1 MGSFSGLAA
10 GIKPALNFEVE
21 GSFGAVN
28 DMATTMV
35 QKFWDSALV
44 ISGTNAAAISCSESA
59 FMASDS
65 VEPGMSY
72 PFLGLGNSFA
82 FKFEDH
88 KGYLHLLN
96 CSTVNLEELV
106 STCEDDEGNKVL
118 LTTDS
123 ELAGAIIHAPTTGT
137 TGIVDYTNNDEMK
150 YVVVSKN
157 SMTEFRYTFS
167 EAYIQVKEYDSKN
180 CQIQEGKLEIEP
192 GNLDWHVLP
201 VMRSNFGFAFDEVGL
216 LKRIQVNICINML
229 SYLYDYSLSYD
240 KLGHFNIKHCMS
252 RTIFNSLH

>member
-1 MGSFSGLAA
+1 MGSFSSLAA
-10 GIKPALNFEVE
+10 GIKPVLNFEVE
-21 GSFGAVN
+21 GSSGAVN
-28 DMATTMV
+28 DMETIMV

-44 ISGTNAAAISCSESA
+44 ISGANAAAISCSESA

-65 VEPGMSY
+65 IEPGKSY

-88 KGYLHLLN
+88 KGCVHLLN
-96 CSTVNLEELV
+96 RY
-106 STCEDDEGNKVL
+106 DEGNKVL

-123 ELAGAIIHAPTTGT
+123 DLAGAISHARTTGLKGIAFYKKLDCLVIVGT

-150 YVVVSKN
+150 YVV
-157 SMTEFRYTFS
+157 
-167 EAYIQVKEYDSKN
+167 D

-201 VMRSNFGFAFDEVGL
+201 MMRSNFGFAFDEVGL
-216 LKRIQVNICINML
+216 LKRIQNGKNQGVA
-229 SYLYDYSLSYD
+229 
-240 KLGHFNIKHCMS
+240 G
-252 RTIFNSLH
+252 